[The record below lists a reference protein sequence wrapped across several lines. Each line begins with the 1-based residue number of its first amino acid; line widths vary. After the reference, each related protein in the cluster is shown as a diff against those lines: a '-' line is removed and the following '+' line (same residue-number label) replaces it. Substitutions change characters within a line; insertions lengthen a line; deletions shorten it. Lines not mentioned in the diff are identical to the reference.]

1 MWLSDCRTSSF
12 HALNSP
18 GELGLPMQ
26 LKVKRKFALQLQKK
40 RSAEA
45 ASYMLHVSSET
56 AIEFENTMRILQQ
69 QQPT

>member
-1 MWLSDCRTSSF
+1 
-12 HALNSP
+12 
-18 GELGLPMQ
+18 MQ
-26 LKVKRKFALQLQKK
+26 LKVKCKFALQLQRK

-69 QQPT
+69 Q

>member
-1 MWLSDCRTSSF
+1 
-12 HALNSP
+12 
-18 GELGLPMQ
+18 MQ

-56 AIEFENTMRILQQ
+56 AIQFEDTMRILQQ